1 MEPLNDDLNQCGY
14 IPFGYHT
21 DFIDYLADNPDLF
34 KVITYKDLKWQDG
47 DSADSFY
54 PAEKRAWD
62 KAMRS
67 GELDDSKIYVL
78 IQHDVDSQPQ
88 RTMNLVRHEAL
99 RGVPSN
105 VMVFNRRVDR
115 RHFVSTGEMNY
126 TPYDLDFALLKQVQ
140 QQGFVI
146 GYHMNAYEQAKYD
159 AALACQIFLK
169 DVEALSQYVDIE
181 YFSAHGGSPGPG
193 QINNRDLDISK
204 LDTNLIWVHN
214 GKTPVF
220 DLNYSDGGIN
230 SMKRDPAKR
239 DLRDFVKLWC
249 RGKRYRVLTHPQY
262 YHDPAGRSPRLSGT
276 PWYEEVLSL
285 YAKSPRNAAWQSVQP
300 QLQDG
305 AGNKSYL
312 ARRISNFIKKITG
325 NI

>member
-1 MEPLNDDLNQCGY
+1 MDQLSDNLNQCGY

-21 DFIDYLADNPDLF
+21 DFIDYLADHPDLF
-34 KVITYKDLKWQDG
+34 KVITYKDLKWQKD

-62 KAMRS
+62 KAMQS
-67 GELDDSKIYVL
+67 GDLDDSKIYVL

-88 RTMNLVRHEAL
+88 RTMNLVRHEAFK
-99 RGVPSN
+99 GIPSN

-115 RHFVSTGEMNY
+115 RHFISTGEMNY
-126 TPYDLDFALLKQVQ
+126 TSYDLDFDLLKQVQ

-159 AALACQIFLK
+159 AVLACKVFLE
-169 DVEALSQYVDIE
+169 DVEALSRYVNIE
-181 YFSAHGGSPGPG
+181 FFSAHGGSPGPE
-193 QINNRDLDISK
+193 QINNRDLDVSK
-204 LDTNLIWVHN
+204 IDTNLIWVHN

-239 DLRDFVKLWC
+239 DLRDFVKLWR

-285 YAKSPRNAAWQSVQP
+285 YAEGPRNVAWQNAQP
-300 QLQDG
+300 QLPERI
-305 AGNKSYL
+305 GNKSYL
-312 ARRISNFIKKITG
+312 TRHIGNFIKRITG
-325 NI
+325 NL